1 MNFLIFIGGLGFFL
15 FGLNVTEVG
24 LRELAG
30 DKIKTVLRRAC
41 STPLKGAAVGCVV
54 TAVLQSSSSVTVM
67 LIGLVE
73 AEIIEV
79 GSTFGVIIGANVGT
93 SATAWIIAL
102 CGKSAFGFES
112 LYPVLI
118 LVGSIFIILI
128 KNNKLKKLGLI
139 PAGLS
144 LLIAGMRDMSAAVV
158 PLIDSRVFSALNNP
172 LTGLLTGILVT
183 AVIQSSS
190 ASVGILQ
197 AVSTAGALS
206 LDMAIPTVIGQ
217 NLGTCVTALIACI
230 GASKSAKKIALTHLG
245 FNGFGLIIWGG
256 LFFLF
261 RNIFSFDYAVSP
273 IGIAVIHTLFNLIN
287 AIIALLFKS
296 KRKTPAGGRFSY
308 ASEKLSLP
316 TPQRGHS
323 KSSGKSSNFVPGA
336 MPFSGEPSSSSY
348 SQPHTSHTYFIIFL
362 LSLYFSYNLY
372 LNKHVLWQRLDRN
385 AGACGFV

>member
-139 PAGLS
+139 SAGLS

-206 LDMAIPTVIGQ
+206 LDMAIPIVIGQ

-296 KRKTPAGGRFSY
+296 KRKTPAGGVILRF
-308 ASEKLSLP
+308 
-316 TPQRGHS
+316 
-323 KSSGKSSNFVPGA
+323 
-336 MPFSGEPSSSSY
+336 
-348 SQPHTSHTYFIIFL
+348 
-362 LSLYFSYNLY
+362 
-372 LNKHVLWQRLDRN
+372 
-385 AGACGFV
+385 